1 MSGVLCEP
9 VRIFEIAARGMTVE
23 QSLRIA
29 EFPRLAAL
37 IAPGVIGG
45 RCVDIKLEFSKVA
58 DCVVLRGRLAARL
71 DLQCQRCLQQ
81 VEYRIDHDI
90 GLALIDSEAQVSML
104 PAGLEPILLE
114 DCRAE
119 GVARGEGSDMT
130 LKLAPLLEDELM
142 LQVPLVPMHGDD
154 SSCSAPLAT
163 TLEGTTAQDT
173 PLHPFA
179 ALAELKKRRD

>member
-9 VRIFEIAARGMTVE
+9 VRIFEFASRGITLD
-23 QSLRIA
+23 QSLRIV

-37 IAPGVIGG
+37 IAPGVIEGD
-45 RCVDIKLEFSKVA
+45 CVDIKLEFSKVA
-58 DCVVLRGRLAARL
+58 DCVVLRGRLAAQL
-71 DLQCQRCLQQ
+71 GLQCQRCLQQ

-142 LQVPLVPMHGDD
+142 LQVPLVPMHAEE
-154 SSCSAPLAT
+154 SSCCAPLGANLEAT
-163 TLEGTTAQDT
+163 TAHET
-173 PLHPFA
+173 PVHPFA